1 LASWRDKNQQSDKN
15 KLAQRR
21 KVRQVK
27 TRMAESLLTERRFEA
42 GELEAFVSRALIAV
56 GLPASDAE
64 QVARL
69 MILADLR
76 GSDGHGI
83 FRLPQY
89 VRRIRADG
97 MNVKPNI
104 HVAQETEA
112 MALIDGD
119 NGMGHLV
126 MQFAARV
133 AIEKAERA
141 GIGWVGVRQSNH
153 AGPAALYAMMPL
165 ARDMIG
171 IYLAVG
177 SANHMP
183 PWGGVELLLSTN
195 PIAFA
200 IPALEETPIVLDI
213 ATSVAAYGKVKTK
226 AQRGEPMPEG
236 WMIDAFGR
244 PLTDP
249 KRAEEGFLLPIGE
262 YKGYG
267 LALVFGLLAG
277 TLNGAALGRDVIDF
291 NKDDKTPTNTGQV
304 IVALD
309 ISRFSPVEA
318 FKRNVDEVIREMR
331 NSKRMPGVERI
342 RVPGEH
348 SHTTWLE
355 RSAAGVPMN
364 DNLFR
369 DLQRLAGDLGI
380 EGLPS

>member
-1 LASWRDKNQQSDKN
+1 M
-15 KLAQRR
+15 
-21 KVRQVK
+21 
-27 TRMAESLLTERRFEA
+27 TRPEKPSTERRFVA
-42 GELEAFVSRALIAV
+42 SDLEAFVARTLTAV
-56 GLPASDAE
+56 GLPPSDAE

-76 GSDGHGI
+76 GADGHGI

-89 VRRIRADG
+89 VRRIKAGG
-97 MNVKPNI
+97 MNLRPNI
-104 HVAQETEA
+104 RVAQETDA
-112 MALIDGD
+112 TALVDGD

-126 MQFAARV
+126 MRFATQV
-133 AIEKAERA
+133 AIGKAERV
-141 GIGWVGVRQSNH
+141 GVSWVGVRQSNH

-171 IYLAVG
+171 IYIAVG

-183 PWGGVELLLSTN
+183 PWGGIELLLSTN

-200 IPALEETPIVLDI
+200 IPALEEPPIVLDI

-236 WMIDAFGR
+236 WMIDALGN

-249 KRAEEGFLLPIGE
+249 KRAEEGFLLPIGG

-267 LALVFGLLAG
+267 LAFVFGLLAG
-277 TLNGAALGRDVIDF
+277 TLNGAAFGRDVIDF
-291 NKDDKTPTNTGQV
+291 NKDDTTPTNTGQV

-309 ISRFSPVEA
+309 ISRFSPVQA
-318 FKRNVDEVIREMR
+318 FKRNVDEVIRQMR
-331 NSKRMPGVERI
+331 DSKRMPDVERI
-342 RVPGEH
+342 RLPGEQ
-348 SHTTWLE
+348 SHAIWFE

-364 DNLFR
+364 
-369 DLQRLAGDLGI
+369 
-380 EGLPS
+380 ET

>member
-1 LASWRDKNQQSDKN
+1 MTQTPPPD
-15 KLAQRR
+15 
-21 KVRQVK
+21 
-27 TRMAESLLTERRFEA
+27 RRFKSSD
-42 GELEAFVSRALIAV
+42 LEAFVGRALTAV
-56 GLPASDAE
+56 GLPVSDAE

-89 VRRIRADG
+89 VRRIRAGG
-97 MNVKPNI
+97 MNVQPNI
-104 HVAQETEA
+104 RAVQETVA
-112 MALIDGD
+112 TALVDGD

-126 MQFAARV
+126 MGLAAQV
-133 AIEKAERA
+133 AIKKAERV
-141 GIGWVGVRQSNH
+141 GIGWVGVRRSNH

-165 ARDMIG
+165 ERNMIG
-171 IYLAVG
+171 IYIAVG

-200 IPALEETPIVLDI
+200 IPALEEPPIVLDI
-213 ATSVAAYGKVKTK
+213 AASVAAYGKVKTK

-249 KRAEEGFLLPIGE
+249 KRAEDGFLLPIGT

-267 LALVFGLLAG
+267 LALLFGLLAG
-277 TLNGAALGRDVIDF
+277 TLNGAAFGRDVIDF

-309 ISRFSPVEA
+309 IARFSPVEA
-318 FKRNVDEVIREMR
+318 FKRGVDEVIRDFR
-331 NSKRMPGVERI
+331 NSQRMPGVDHI
-342 RVPGEH
+342 RLPGEQ
-348 SHTTWLE
+348 SHATWLE
-355 RSAAGVPMN
+355 RSRLGIPMN
-364 DNLFR
+364 DALLNGLR
-369 DLQRLAGDLGI
+369 RLAGELDIEEIPGDLT
-380 EGLPS
+380 

>member
-1 LASWRDKNQQSDKN
+1 MTQTPPPD
-15 KLAQRR
+15 
-21 KVRQVK
+21 
-27 TRMAESLLTERRFEA
+27 RRFKSSD
-42 GELEAFVSRALIAV
+42 LEAFVGRALTAV
-56 GLPASDAE
+56 GLPVSDAE

-89 VRRIRADG
+89 VRRIRAGG
-97 MNVKPNI
+97 MNVQPNI
-104 HVAQETEA
+104 RAVQETVA
-112 MALIDGD
+112 TALVDGD

-126 MQFAARV
+126 MQFAAQV
-133 AIEKAERA
+133 AIKKAERV

-153 AGPAALYAMMPL
+153 AGPAALYSMMPL
-165 ARDMIG
+165 ERDMIG
-171 IYLAVG
+171 IYIAVG

-183 PWGGVELLLSTN
+183 PWGGIELLLSTN

-200 IPALEETPIVLDI
+200 IPALEEPPIVLDI
-213 ATSVAAYGKVKTK
+213 ATSVTAYGKVKTK
-226 AQRGEPMPEG
+226 ALRGEPMPEG

-249 KRAEEGFLLPIGE
+249 RRAEEGFPLPIGT

-277 TLNGAALGRDVIDF
+277 TLNGAAFGRDVIDF

-309 ISRFSPVEA
+309 IARFSPLEA
-318 FKRNVDEVIREMR
+318 FKRKVDEVIRDFR
-331 NSKRMPGVERI
+331 NSQRMPGVDHI
-342 RVPGEH
+342 RLPGEQ
-348 SHTTWLE
+348 SHATWLE
-355 RSAAGVPMN
+355 RSAAGVPIN
-364 DNLFR
+364 DALLHDF
-369 DLQRLAGDLGI
+369 QRVATELGVD
-380 EGLPS
+380 GLRGS

>member
-1 LASWRDKNQQSDKN
+1 
-15 KLAQRR
+15 
-21 KVRQVK
+21 
-27 TRMAESLLTERRFEA
+27 
-42 GELEAFVSRALIAV
+42 
-56 GLPASDAE
+56 
-64 QVARL
+64 
-69 MILADLR
+69 
-76 GSDGHGI
+76 
-83 FRLPQY
+83 
-89 VRRIRADG
+89 
-97 MNVKPNI
+97 MNVRPNI
-104 HVAQETEA
+104 HVAQQTEA
-112 MALIDGD
+112 MALVDGD

-126 MQFAARV
+126 MRFAARV
-133 AIEKAERA
+133 AIEKAEHA
-141 GIGWVGVRQSNH
+141 GIGWVGVQQSNH

-200 IPALEETPIVLDI
+200 IPAFEEPPIVLDI

-249 KRAEEGFLLPIGE
+249 RRAEEGFLLPIGG

-277 TLNGAALGRDVIDF
+277 TLNGAAFGRDVIDF

-318 FKRNVDEVIREMR
+318 FKRNVDEVIRQMR
-331 NSKRMPGVERI
+331 NSKKMHGVEHI
-342 RVPGEH
+342 RLPGEQ
-348 SHTTWLE
+348 SHATWLE
-355 RSAAGVPMN
+355 RSATGVPMN
-364 DNLFR
+364 DTLFK
-369 DLQRLAGDLGI
+369 DLQCLAADLGI
-380 EGLPS
+380 EGLPSS

>member
-1 LASWRDKNQQSDKN
+1 MDPTSS
-15 KLAQRR
+15 
-21 KVRQVK
+21 
-27 TRMAESLLTERRFEA
+27 TERRFHSND
-42 GELEAFVSRALIAV
+42 LEAFVSRALTAV
-56 GLPASDAE
+56 ALPATDAE

-76 GSDGHGI
+76 GADGHGI

-89 VRRIRADG
+89 VRRIRAGG

-104 HVAQETEA
+104 HVVQETA
-112 MALIDGD
+112 ATALVDGD

-126 MQFAARV
+126 MRFAAQV
-133 AIEKAERA
+133 ATGKAERS

-183 PWGGVELLLSTN
+183 PWGGIELLLSTN

-200 IPALEETPIVLDI
+200 IPAFEEPPIVLDI

-249 KRAEEGFLLPIGE
+249 KRAEEGFLLPIGD

-277 TLNGAALGRDVIDF
+277 TLNGAAFGRDVIDF
-291 NKDDKTPTNTGQV
+291 NKDDTTPTNTGQV

-309 ISRFSPVEA
+309 VARFSPVEV
-318 FKRNVDEVIREMR
+318 FKRNVDEVIRQMR
-331 NSKRMPGVERI
+331 NSKRMHDVERI
-342 RVPGEH
+342 RLPGEQ
-348 SHTTWLE
+348 SHATWLE
-355 RSAAGVPMN
+355 RSATGVPMN
-364 DNLFR
+364 DTLFK
-369 DLQRLAGDLGI
+369 DLQHLASDLGI
-380 EGLPS
+380 EGLPYNI

>member
-1 LASWRDKNQQSDKN
+1 MTQ
-15 KLAQRR
+15 
-21 KVRQVK
+21 
-27 TRMAESLLTERRFEA
+27 TPTGRRFQTS
-42 GELEAFVSRALIAV
+42 ELEAFVARALTAV
-56 GLPASDAE
+56 GLPSADAE

-89 VRRIRADG
+89 VRRIRAGG
-97 MNVKPNI
+97 MNLRPNI
-104 HVAQETEA
+104 HAVQETEA
-112 MALIDGD
+112 TALVDGD

-126 MQFAARV
+126 MRFAAQV
-133 AIEKAERA
+133 AMDKAGRA
-141 GIGWVGVRQSNH
+141 GVGWVGVRRSNH

-165 ARDMIG
+165 ERDMIG
-171 IYLAVG
+171 VYIAVG

-200 IPALEETPIVLDI
+200 IPAFQEPPIVLDI

-226 AQRGEPMPEG
+226 AQRGELLPEG
-236 WMIDAFGR
+236 WMIDASGK

-249 KRAEEGFLLPIGE
+249 RRAEEGFLLPIGG

-277 TLNGAALGRDVIDF
+277 TLNGAAFGRDVIDF
-291 NKDDKTPTNTGQV
+291 NKDDNTPTNTGQV

-318 FKRNVDEVIREMR
+318 FKRNVDEVIHEMR
-331 NSKRMPGVERI
+331 NSKRMPGVESI
-342 RVPGEH
+342 RLPGEQSH
-348 SHTTWLE
+348 STWLE
-355 RSAAGVPMN
+355 RSAKGVPMN
-364 DNLFR
+364 DTLFR
-369 DLQRLAGDLGI
+369 DLQRLASELGVD
-380 EGLPS
+380 GLPL